1 MAIGGQK
8 KPSGDG
14 MPCISPYRAGKKP
27 PVVTGGYLF
36 RSPQFRRTIIIP
48 KPHHSQHSYKL

>member
-36 RSPQFRRTIIIP
+36 RSPQFRRT
-48 KPHHSQHSYKL
+48 YFLFENT

>member
-27 PVVTGGYLF
+27 PVVTGGYLLQNK
-36 RSPQFRRTIIIP
+36 RHNNKYLVQC
-48 KPHHSQHSYKL
+48 LC

>member
-27 PVVTGGYLF
+27 PVVTGGYLLLITKIF
-36 RSPQFRRTIIIP
+36 INIIGYAIN
-48 KPHHSQHSYKL
+48 H